1 MSFLGVIILLTAV
14 VNLVFAGI
22 VFFHSKRDK
31 ISIFYALIAFFASL
45 WALATLFF
53 GDFKIA
59 FFGHYIAGSLSY
71 LSFFWFSVY
80 YPERIIKSLFFPI
93 AVTVGNFIS
102 LAIVPT
108 SIFLGWGYGFFV
120 IYLSFVFIAT
130 EVFMFQKYRLSA
142 DIVKVRLTYLID
154 GTLIAGTL
162 GIFLNLILPWLGNSS
177 FFNFGPIFVT
187 ASFTGMS
194 IYTLMRY
201 KLFNVRVVA
210 AEAFVILLVLSLF
223 TRLAAQGWSGVLDW
237 AVFIFSIIFG
247 FLLIRSVMRE
257 VKDKE
262 KIAELARNLEKSNE
276 ELKKLDQAKSEFIS
290 IASHQLRAPL
300 TAIKGYI
307 SLLVEG
313 SFGVLPE
320 KAQEPLKRSFS
331 SAQQL
336 VSLVSDLL
344 NLSRIESGKIK
355 YEFGETILA
364 DVITGALKELENV
377 AQKSG
382 IGVEFLPSNQNTKV
396 RGDKS
401 KLHEVF
407 INLLDN
413 AIKYSKGGSIKIGA
427 RVEGIGSSKK
437 VIISISDNGI
447 GISKDEIQK
456 LFSKFGRTEES
467 QKMRPDGMGI
477 GLYFVKRIVEDHQ
490 GKIWVES
497 EGIGKGSTFFVELP
511 TFS

>member
-1 MSFLGVIILLTAV
+1 M
-14 VNLVFAGI
+14 VFAGI
-22 VFFHSKRDK
+22 VFLQSKRDK
-31 ISIFYALIAFFASL
+31 VEIFYALIAFFASL

-53 GDFKIA
+53 LDFRIA
-59 FFGHYIAGSLSY
+59 FWGHYIAGSLSY

-80 YPERIIKSLFFPI
+80 YPVRTIKSLVFPI
-93 AVTVGNFIS
+93 AVTLGNFVI

-108 SIFLGWGYGFFV
+108 PSFLEWGYGVFV
-120 IYLSFVFIAT
+120 IYLSFVYVST
-130 EVFMFQKYRLSA
+130 EVFMFQKFRLST
-142 DIVKVRLTYLID
+142 DIDKVRLSYLID
-154 GTLIAGTL
+154 GTLVAGTL
-162 GIFLNLILPWLGNSS
+162 GIFLNLILPWMGNFN
-177 FFNFGPIFVT
+177 FFKFGPIFVT
-187 ASFTGMS
+187 ASFTGVS
-194 IYTLMRY
+194 IYTLIKF
-201 KLFNVRVVA
+201 KLFNIKVIA
-210 AEAFVILLVLSLF
+210 AEIFTILMVMILLLKFLSSAGGATLSNGIVLLF
-223 TRLAAQGWSGVLDW
+223 SV
-237 AVFIFSIIFG
+237 IFG
-247 FLLIRSVMRE
+247 IFLIRSVLLE
-257 VKDKE
+257 VRNKE
-262 KIAELARNLEKSNE
+262 KIEELAQKLQRSNE

-307 SLLVEG
+307 SMLIEG
-313 SFGVLPE
+313 SFGIVPE
-320 KAQEPLKRSFS
+320 KAVEPLKRTFS

-355 YEFGETILA
+355 YEFGEVALSV
-364 DVITGALKELENV
+364 VISDAVKELENV

-382 IGVEFLPSNQNTKV
+382 IGVEFSAGEGNIKV

-413 AIKYSKGGSIKIGA
+413 AIKYSKGGTIKIG
-427 RVEGIGSSKK
+427 VKGQGSSQT
-437 VIISISDNGI
+437 VVTFVSDNGI
-447 GISKDEIQK
+447 GISQSEIPK

-477 GLYFVKRIVEDHQ
+477 GLYFVKRIVEDHG

-497 EGIGKGSTFFVELP
+497 EGVGKGSTFFVELP
-511 TFS
+511 AFS